1 MTDKKVDKTK
11 PHKKDYSETKYDLN
25 ANGMKKAMTIL
36 GGILFVSATST
47 GCVTMASDYDNI
59 LREYKKMLCVL
70 MDENNNSMSDKTK
83 SLQRQQEL
91 NKEFQEAMKKL
102 SQDEKSNLLRSWA
115 NALVEVGE
123 GKCD

>member
-1 MTDKKVDKTK
+1 
-11 PHKKDYSETKYDLN
+11 
-25 ANGMKKAMTIL
+25 MKKAMTIL
-36 GGILFVSATST
+36 GAILFVSATST
-47 GCVTMASDYDNI
+47 SCVKMASDYDNI